1 MKRVILLILALVLT
15 LSLMACRSK
24 EPEDAADA
32 ADNNTLSNS
41 APLTFAEAS
50 ALEYDNG
57 QVTCRFRRDEDG
69 WKWVDDEEFPLDASY
84 VEEILTAL
92 DAMSVS
98 LAPVT
103 PAVDPADS
111 GLDEPDRYTTVTV
124 GEDITTL
131 RFGDQQDDGQWYM
144 AIDGQEDTYLVADEF
159 VKLMDRSI
167 YDMAVLPT
175 LPFAIWET
183 FYMTVLSTALALVI
197 GLPLGVLLVVG
208 EKGGVLPLPMIRNK
222 KTLNP
227 RDQESAPVYQLETAM
242 GAGIECFPGARAVNV
257 PRSRFFPV
265 KTTSDLFLLRSDAI
279 SVDEHGNVALAPERQ
294 GNTPVV
300 DLDSKLYKLVDSLDG
315 LGLPSLTGMDKLTLR
330 GRFHFQD
337 GAVLRGTLLMENDS
351 DETKEILPGVYAGA

>member
-57 QVTCRFRRDEDG
+57 QVTCRFRR
-69 WKWVDDEEFPLDASY
+69 VDDEEFPLDASY

-175 LPFAIWET
+175 LPELT
-183 FYMTVLSTALALVI
+183 DDNLTVITVRQTEGDKTVRLSKTDSGWVNGGKALPDGIADIEAALADFTFDKCFNYNPSPDAAPLC
-197 GLPLGVLLVVG
+197 GLDVPTATITLSYVNTVGTESSVVLTLGTLREDG
-208 EKGGVLPLPMIRNK
+208 AYYA
-222 KTLNP
+222 TLN
-227 RDQESAPVYQLETAM
+227 DDTTVYLLSQDKIAP
-242 GAGIECFPGARAVNV
+242 
-257 PRSRFFPV
+257 
-265 KTTSDLFLLRSDAI
+265 LL
-279 SVDEHGNVALAPERQ
+279 AL
-294 GNTPVV
+294 
-300 DLDSKLYKLVDSLDG
+300 L
-315 LGLPSLTGMDKLTLR
+315 
-330 GRFHFQD
+330 
-337 GAVLRGTLLMENDS
+337 
-351 DETKEILPGVYAGA
+351 

>member
-50 ALEYDNG
+50 YLEYDNG

-111 GLDEPDRYTTVTV
+111 GLDEPDRYMTVTV

-159 VKLMDRSI
+159 VQRMNSSV
-167 YDMAVLPT
+167 YSMAVLPT
-175 LPFAIWET
+175 RP
-183 FYMTVLSTALALVI
+183 
-197 GLPLGVLLVVG
+197 
-208 EKGGVLPLPMIRNK
+208 
-222 KTLNP
+222 
-227 RDQESAPVYQLETAM
+227 
-242 GAGIECFPGARAVNV
+242 
-257 PRSRFFPV
+257 
-265 KTTSDLFLLRSDAI
+265 
-279 SVDEHGNVALAPERQ
+279 
-294 GNTPVV
+294 
-300 DLDSKLYKLVDSLDG
+300 
-315 LGLPSLTGMDKLTLR
+315 
-330 GRFHFQD
+330 
-337 GAVLRGTLLMENDS
+337 
-351 DETKEILPGVYAGA
+351 